1 MIEEHKEL
9 IRNQENSNEFYRP
22 FDENHS
28 NYKLD
33 IVRNNNQES
42 SRISTHSMEPKRGTG
57 WNINRKLEIDSISS
71 NVQSLVMEFGYRMT
85 DGQGMGSL
93 LNFPGSVQNTTERSA
108 SYQYHN
114 NQLRKTLIENMQ
126 ALNSFEELIPRILR
140 KG

>member
-28 NYKLD
+28 NYNLD

-42 SRISTHSMEPKRGTG
+42 SRISTHSMEPARGTG

-71 NVQSLVMEFGYRMT
+71 NIQSLGMEFGYKMT

-93 LNFPGSVQNTTERSA
+93 LNFPGSV
-108 SYQYHN
+108 
-114 NQLRKTLIENMQ
+114 
-126 ALNSFEELIPRILR
+126 
-140 KG
+140 